1 MERTNKGDM
10 AAEGSG
16 EKRGVPSQ
24 PAPPSLVKA
33 NHHSVEL
40 TWGPEEKPPPGP
52 KRPCYTVEMQDTSK
66 GQNGEYVTV
75 YR

>member
-1 MERTNKGDM
+1 MERTNKVKM
-10 AAEGSG
+10 AAEDKS
-16 EKRGVPSQ
+16 KSSVPGQ

-40 TWGPEEKPPPGP
+40 SWGEDKPLSSS
-52 KRPCYTVEMQDTSK
+52 KRLCYTVEMQDTSK
-66 GQNGEYVTV
+66 AQNGDYVTV